1 MMAGAQIS
9 FEVAILATIFGVAMG
24 VLLGMIAGF
33 YGGVVDMFVSRATE
47 LVMALP
53 LLLFAI
59 AFSFTVGQ
67 RLNAYTFFGLFS
79 PGVVTLVI
87 VISVFSWFYP
97 ARIIRAQVLSLRE
110 KEFVEAAKM
119 VGASNRRILRSH
131 LLPHLTGTIIVY
143 STLLVATN
151 ILFEAGLSFL
161 GVGIPQGEPSWGNL
175 INSAVNYYISI
186 PWLMVWPG
194 LGILFATLA
203 FNLLGDGA
211 RRARSARHVL
221 PAPASHLTLRPLSST
236 DMDRWVSV
244 PSSPGNATGGNRM
257 RRPGMWIALGA
268 VTLGVVLFGASGC
281 GSSSSSGGASTVST
295 GASVN
300 SRQAGRHD
308 QGRVARRHRLHRP
321 RPRLLPGVLADR
333 VCDVRQLLL
342 PDKAALGLPAAA
354 GGGVRDADRL
364 V

>member
-1 MMAGAQIS
+1 MATSSERPILSGAAPGAADIAVGGGLSTGTGEPTAVKARGFWEQAWRRLRHDRVALVGGVAIVVMILVAFVGTPIANHLLGRTAYSLNTNAQGFEPALPWSHTPTAAGTCCTLYVLGTSDTAGHDELLGMMAGAQIS

-59 AFSFTVGQ
+59 AFSFTAGQ
-67 RLNAYTFFGLFS
+67 RLNTYTFFGLFS

-97 ARIIRAQVLSLRE
+97 CRIIRAQVLSLRE

-175 INSAVNYYISI
+175 INSAVNYYTTI

-203 FNLLGDGA
+203 FNLLGDG
-211 RRARSARHVL
+211 L
-221 PAPASHLTLRPLSST
+221 
-236 DMDRWVSV
+236 
-244 PSSPGNATGGNRM
+244 
-257 RRPGMWIALGA
+257 
-268 VTLGVVLFGASGC
+268 
-281 GSSSSSGGASTVST
+281 
-295 GASVN
+295 
-300 SRQAGRHD
+300 
-308 QGRVARRHRLHRP
+308 
-321 RPRLLPGVLADR
+321 
-333 VCDVRQLLL
+333 
-342 PDKAALGLPAAA
+342 
-354 GGGVRDADRL
+354 RDALDPRGTY
-364 V
+364 

>member
-1 MMAGAQIS
+1 MATSSERPILSGAAPGAADVGVGGGISAGEPTAVKARGFWEQAWRRFRRDRVALVGGVAIIVMLLVAFVGTPIANHLLGRTAYSLNTNAQAFEPALPWTHAPTAAGNCCTLYVLGTSDTAGHDELLGMMAGAQIS

-59 AFSFTVGQ
+59 AFSFTAGQ
-67 RLNAYTFFGLFS
+67 RLNTYTFFGLFS

-97 ARIIRAQVLSLRE
+97 CRIIRAQVLSLRE

-175 INSAVNYYISI
+175 INSAVNYYTTI

-203 FNLLGDGA
+203 FNLLGDG
-211 RRARSARHVL
+211 L
-221 PAPASHLTLRPLSST
+221 
-236 DMDRWVSV
+236 
-244 PSSPGNATGGNRM
+244 
-257 RRPGMWIALGA
+257 
-268 VTLGVVLFGASGC
+268 
-281 GSSSSSGGASTVST
+281 
-295 GASVN
+295 
-300 SRQAGRHD
+300 
-308 QGRVARRHRLHRP
+308 
-321 RPRLLPGVLADR
+321 
-333 VCDVRQLLL
+333 
-342 PDKAALGLPAAA
+342 
-354 GGGVRDADRL
+354 RDALDPRGTY
-364 V
+364 

>member
-1 MMAGAQIS
+1 MATSSERPILSGATAGAADIAVGGGLGAGTEPTAVKARGFWEQAWRRFRRDRVALVGGVAIIVMILVAFVGTPIANHLLGRTAYSLNTNAQGFEPALPWTHAPTAAGNCCTLYVLGTSDTAGHDELLGMMAGAQIS

-33 YGGVVDMFVSRATE
+33 YGGAVDMFVSRATE

-143 STLLVATN
+143 STLLVATT

-175 INSAVNYYISI
+175 INEAVNYYISI

-203 FNLLGDGA
+203 FNLLGDG
-211 RRARSARHVL
+211 L
-221 PAPASHLTLRPLSST
+221 
-236 DMDRWVSV
+236 
-244 PSSPGNATGGNRM
+244 
-257 RRPGMWIALGA
+257 
-268 VTLGVVLFGASGC
+268 
-281 GSSSSSGGASTVST
+281 
-295 GASVN
+295 
-300 SRQAGRHD
+300 
-308 QGRVARRHRLHRP
+308 
-321 RPRLLPGVLADR
+321 
-333 VCDVRQLLL
+333 
-342 PDKAALGLPAAA
+342 
-354 GGGVRDADRL
+354 RDALDPRGTF
-364 V
+364 